1 MFFLFFARAVGKV
14 RIILLKKN
22 TSCTITQSILKNLQK
37 YKDSI
42 NLGNGISSEKGEP
55 SWGLHSLDAF
65 LGEKDRSGTPQSIVL
80 GMKIKL
86 GSILFQPPT
95 SYVLIF

>member
-1 MFFLFFARAVGKV
+1 MFFFFFARAVGKV

-55 SWGLHSLDAF
+55 S
-65 LGEKDRSGTPQSIVL
+65 
-80 GMKIKL
+80 
-86 GSILFQPPT
+86 
-95 SYVLIF
+95 